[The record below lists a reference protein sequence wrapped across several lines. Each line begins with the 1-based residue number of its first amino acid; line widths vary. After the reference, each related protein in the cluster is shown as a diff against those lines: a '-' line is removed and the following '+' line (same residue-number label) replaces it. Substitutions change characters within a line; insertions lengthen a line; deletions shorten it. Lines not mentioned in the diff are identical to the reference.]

1 MMESAFHNPLNRL
14 MSETVWLQKEFI
26 QSANSSVSRH
36 TQLTCEMAVIR
47 LHDAW
52 ARFCREL
59 VILSAV
65 GHTITLGGVQ
75 LSPSNAAIRSH
86 SSVIPI
92 LLSTYRRRG
101 RVFEPKWAD
110 AGECVG
116 AARRLSIMNLS
127 TVAAALGAV
136 NSPANDIRRVRN
148 FYAHRR
154 KDAAMNAAAT
164 NLFSNPLRPIVFEL
178 ASYTQ
183 GGDRVI
189 ESWVTRLIDVA
200 MAAAQ

>member
-1 MMESAFHNPLNRL
+1 MMESAFHDPLKRL
-14 MSETVWLQKEFI
+14 RLETAWLQKEFI
-26 QSANSSVSRH
+26 QAVNSGGGRH

-59 VILSAV
+59 IILSAF
-65 GHTITLGGVQ
+65 GHTVTLSGVQ
-75 LSPSNAAIRSH
+75 LNPSSAAIRSR
-86 SSVIPI
+86 SLVIPV
-92 LLSTYRRRG
+92 LLSTYHRKG

-110 AGECVG
+110 AGECVD

-136 NSPANDIRRVRN
+136 NSPANDIRCVRN

-154 KDAAMNAAAT
+154 KGAAMNAGAT
-164 NLFSNPLRPIVFEL
+164 NLFSNPLRPVVFEL
-178 ASYTQ
+178 AGYTH

-189 ESWVTRLIDVA
+189 ESWITGLIDVGT
-200 MAAAQ
+200 AAVQ